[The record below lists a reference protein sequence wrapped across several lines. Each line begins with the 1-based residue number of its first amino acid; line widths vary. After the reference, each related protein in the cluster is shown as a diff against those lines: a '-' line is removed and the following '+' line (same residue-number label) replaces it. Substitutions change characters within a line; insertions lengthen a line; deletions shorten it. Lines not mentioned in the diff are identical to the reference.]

1 MHKLSLFKD
10 LFILVAFLTI
20 TTLSFADTEENR
32 ANQSKQIDA
41 LITKAQQAKE
51 ASEAKR
57 YWQEAALLHSGLAN
71 IKLAQLSLKEKP
83 INRKQAIYYYTQ
95 AAQYGYPESYKQV
108 AELVKLQKAKG
119 SKESLLDECYQNIA
133 KAAPDNALL
142 NYCQSA
148 FVGSFHYGKN
158 QGVQSDGEAAQKA
171 ADDLQQFCR
180 DPNTA
185 RWIHPEINAIERQAL
200 FKAICKA
207 ETQQQSALAFGDI
220 IFKDNQLFT
229 HTDKGLIAYLKPVEE
244 GLVAYRLNEPVSVF
258 VYQSGELKP
267 LENGDTIIKDNQAFM
282 VKNNRLVQR

>member
-10 LFILVAFLTI
+10 LFILVASLTI
-20 TTLSFADTEENR
+20 TTLSFADTEENQV
-32 ANQSKQIDA
+32 NQSKQIDV

-95 AAQYGYPESYKQV
+95 AAQYGYPESYQKV
-108 AELVKLQKAKG
+108 AELVKLQQAKG

-133 KAAPDNALL
+133 KAAPDNSLL

-180 DPNTA
+180 DPNAA
-185 RWIHPEINAIERQAL
+185 RWIHPDISQLERHAL
-200 FKAICKA
+200 FSLLCQEASK
-207 ETQQQSALAFGDI
+207 TQSALNIGDVVLQDD
-220 IFKDNQLFT
+220 KLLQM
-229 HTDKGLIAYLKPVEE
+229 TDTGLQPYLTSLHDGDV
-244 GLVAYRLNEPVSVF
+244 VYRLNPPISLLL
-258 VYQSGELKP
+258 YDNGQLKVAN
-267 LENGDTIIKDNQAFM
+267 NGDTVIKDNQAFVVENNQL
-282 VKNNRLVQR
+282 VKR